1 MHRYAAPADDTS
13 RYRKVC
19 GRDGEAAHRADTAAK
34 LKEARQCRSRGMKLQ
49 SCDLR
54 ELSRQKRKHAV
65 RVQQPNDNAEADDKA
80 AYAEYRL
87 RGLTYG
93 FYQRTA
99 AFARCCRGV
108 AAAFTV
114 HTEEQPRYGRGEN
127 VDYVQPDA
135 EPRGAEH
142 ARSDRADEE
151 RGAGVA
157 AKAHQAFRLLEA
169 YQPLPPHVG
178 DIGCSQ
184 RIAAHKPH
192 EKRRRTCAGYTV

>member
-1 MHRYAAPADDTS
+1 MHRNAAPADDA
-13 RYRKVC
+13 RRDCKVR
-19 GRDGEAAHRADTAAK
+19 GRDGETAHRADTAAK

-127 VDYVQPDA
+127 VDYVQPAA
-135 EPRGAEH
+135 EP
-142 ARSDRADEE
+142 

-178 DIGCSQ
+178 DIGRAQ

>member
-1 MHRYAAPADDTS
+1 MYRYAAPADDAR

-99 AFARCCRGV
+99 AFARC
-108 AAAFTV
+108 
-114 HTEEQPRYGRGEN
+114 
-127 VDYVQPDA
+127 
-135 EPRGAEH
+135 
-142 ARSDRADEE
+142 
-151 RGAGVA
+151 
-157 AKAHQAFRLLEA
+157 
-169 YQPLPPHVG
+169 
-178 DIGCSQ
+178 
-184 RIAAHKPH
+184 
-192 EKRRRTCAGYTV
+192 